1 MGRKIKFKKKKDL
14 NLLDRTTC
22 VLVICENVG
31 ERKFV
36 AQLIWKIKQGLVI
49 IILQGC
55 GRTLLS
61 LKQLMA
67 PTPL

>member
-31 ERKFV
+31 ERKFA

-49 IILQGC
+49 IILQG
-55 GRTLLS
+55 
-61 LKQLMA
+61 
-67 PTPL
+67 

>member
-1 MGRKIKFKKKKDL
+1 MGRKIKLKKKKRFEL
-14 NLLDRTTC
+14 ISLDRTTC

-49 IILQGC
+49 IILQG
-55 GRTLLS
+55 
-61 LKQLMA
+61 
-67 PTPL
+67 